1 MKKEFIVTFIAILS
15 CLNLYAQEAGIIF
28 KELNWKEAIS
38 IAKKE
43 NKIIFID
50 CYTSWCGPC
59 KMLANTTFKENSVG
73 EFFNKNFIC
82 LKMDMEKGEGINI
95 GKKYNVKAFPTLLFI
110 DFNENLKHRI
120 VGYQTSEKLI
130 EEGSIALNDK
140 ENLNTYIK
148 EYENGNRSTD
158 FMNKFILKLQK
169 AGIPKMQAKVASEII
184 NSFNEQEYLS
194 RKCWDLYSYNIT
206 NPLSPEFQKF
216 YNKRRWFE
224 QIIDKDTVNA
234 YINYVMSSKANSY
247 LWIRSRN
254 GKFNEDEYN
263 NYIDF
268 IKKSNYI
275 KAPEYLATMYTAK
288 TIIANNF
295 EGMINEMKKAFHYCI
310 FQEDSKLSYINVCFN
325 QLIETHQTQL
335 IEKCIP
341 WIDEIINEQ
350 NIGYFKSEYMLV
362 KARLL
367 EGIGKKKEAQILK
380 DEAPK
385 VRMQR

>member
-140 ENLNTYIK
+140 
-148 EYENGNRSTD
+148 
-158 FMNKFILKLQK
+158 
-169 AGIPKMQAKVASEII
+169 
-184 NSFNEQEYLS
+184 
-194 RKCWDLYSYNIT
+194 
-206 NPLSPEFQKF
+206 
-216 YNKRRWFE
+216 
-224 QIIDKDTVNA
+224 
-234 YINYVMSSKANSY
+234 
-247 LWIRSRN
+247 
-254 GKFNEDEYN
+254 
-263 NYIDF
+263 
-268 IKKSNYI
+268 
-275 KAPEYLATMYTAK
+275 
-288 TIIANNF
+288 
-295 EGMINEMKKAFHYCI
+295 
-310 FQEDSKLSYINVCFN
+310 
-325 QLIETHQTQL
+325 
-335 IEKCIP
+335 
-341 WIDEIINEQ
+341 
-350 NIGYFKSEYMLV
+350 
-362 KARLL
+362 
-367 EGIGKKKEAQILK
+367 
-380 DEAPK
+380 
-385 VRMQR
+385 